1 MMNQYETVFILT
13 PVLSDEQ
20 MKETAE
26 KFKSVLVNEGSK
38 IVNEELWGMR
48 KLAYSIDKKSSGF
61 YCLFEFEAEPTM
73 VEKLELQFRRDEKV
87 LRFLTTKL
95 DKYAVEYAVKRKNGK
110 NKEN

>member
-1 MMNQYETVFILT
+1 MLNHYEAVFILT